1 MKRKFLNI
9 VLFIGLLF
17 SSLLSCSDNNDVHTL
32 HTGSPMLTFEFY
44 PALPP
49 LPAVVTPP
57 RFLGTVAS
65 IQNFNVGVPPAG
77 REITVRVVLRPAR
90 GDNGTIPFNIRVMP
104 HIEASPNAHTT
115 LASNAIVFPTSGT
128 IAAGESSAT
137 FTFTVNYEYLAP
149 GAASGNRIF
158 LQVIPADD
166 SSVANSQMS
175 RVSFQ
180 FTKQTPPPIIPVTGV
195 TLNRDA
201 LLFVYG
207 QSQTQTL
214 TATVAPANATNRAV
228 EWESSDEDV
237 ATVDDYG
244 VVTAVGV
251 GTATITVTTDDGDF
265 TASATVTVSALS
277 TALDGVVING
287 ITWATRNVDA
297 LGAFADYP
305 QDVGMFF
312 QWNRSTAW
320 AATGAVTDWDSS
332 VPAGTGWESAN
343 NPCPTG
349 WRVPTQQE
357 LQSLNSAGS
366 IWITFNEVNGR
377 VFGTAPNQIFLPA
390 AGARSAA
397 GALGNVGV
405 SGHYWSS
412 TPFATTTATSLL
424 FDSAGSSSDMSTG
437 NRAQGFSVRCVA
449 E

>member
-1 MKRKFLNI
+1 MKIRKFNI
-9 VLFIGLLF
+9 AFIGLLLSF
-17 SSLLSCSDNNDVHTL
+17 LLSCGDNDVHTL
-32 HTGSPMLTFEFY
+32 HTGPPMLTFEFY

-49 LPAVVTPP
+49 LPAVFAPP
-57 RFLGTVAS
+57 VFTGTAAS
-65 IQNFNVGVPPAG
+65 IQNFTVGVPPAG
-77 REITVRVVLRPAR
+77 REFTLRVVLRPAR

-104 HIEASPNAHTT
+104 EAEAAGAVTTLNPNA
-115 LASNAIVFPTSGT
+115 IIFPTSGT
-128 IAAGESSAT
+128 IAAGASSAT
-137 FTFTVNYEYLAP
+137 FTFTINYNYLAP
-149 GAASGNRIF
+149 GAAAGNRIF
-158 LQVIPADD
+158 LQVVPANE

-180 FTKQTPPPIIPVTGV
+180 FTRQTPTPPIPVTGV

-201 LLFVYG
+201 LSFVYG

-244 VVTAVGV
+244 VVTAVGP
-251 GTATITVTTDDGDF
+251 GTATITVTTVDGDF
-265 TASATVTVSALS
+265 TASATVTVSELS
-277 TALDGVVING
+277 TALGGVVING

-297 LGAFADYP
+297 LGTFADYP
-305 QDVGMFF
+305 QDAGMFF
-312 QWNRSTAW
+312 QWNRPDAW
-320 AATGAVTDWDSS
+320 AATGTVTGWNSD
-332 VPAGTGWESAN
+332 VPEGTEWESAN

-366 IWITFNEVNGR
+366 VWITFNEVNGR

-390 AGARSAA
+390 AGARSATS
-397 GALGNVGV
+397 ALGNVGTL
-405 SGHYWSS
+405 GRYWSS

-424 FDSAGSSSDMSTG
+424 FDSAGSSSDMDPG